1 MLLNVVNLNKTYET
15 VGGELRILK
24 DIKFTLDEGEWLT
37 IIGRSGS
44 GKTTLLQC
52 LAGLLSPDKGSQIQ
66 FNNISISASNDD
78 ELQGYRQKYIG
89 FIYQDFK
96 LFPQFNCLLNVMLP
110 LLPFEDKNKVKEK
123 ALHLLEKVNLSHRV
137 EHFPSQLSG
146 GEKQR
151 IAIARA
157 LINNP
162 KLLICDE
169 PTGNLDEK
177 SRDEVIQLLVDLN
190 TDGTSVI
197 LVTHDRELMNLGQQT
212 LKLN

>member
-1 MLLNVVNLNKTYET
+1 MQLNVVNLNKTYKT
-15 VGGELRILK
+15 ASGEIQILK
-24 DIKFTLDEGEWLT
+24 DITFNLEEGEWIT
-37 IIGRSGS
+37 ILGRSGS

-52 LAGLLSPDKGSQIQ
+52 LAGLLPPDEGSQIQ
-66 FNNISISASNDD
+66 FSNISISEANED
-78 ELQGYRQKYIG
+78 ELQNYRQKYLG

-110 LLPFEDKNKVKEK
+110 LLPFENKNKVKEK
-123 ALHLLEKVNLSHRV
+123 ALHLLEKVNLSDRL

-157 LINNP
+157 LINDP

-169 PTGNLDEK
+169 PTGNLDER
-177 SRDEVIQLLVDLN
+177 SRDEVIQLIVDLN
-190 TDGTSVI
+190 KDGTSVV
-197 LVTHDRELMNLGQQT
+197 LVTHDRELMNLGQQI
-212 LKLN
+212 LELN